1 MEKNE
6 WYKILKEN
14 TLNEKRNDFVATG
27 EKVLISIHNQ
37 PDEDVNMKLYNT
49 LVDLIKRLNINKP
62 KKIDI
67 TY

>member
-1 MEKNE
+1 MKRSELRE
-6 WYKILKEN
+6 LIKEV
-14 TLNEKRNDFVATG
+14 LNEKKNDFVATG

-37 PDEDVNMKLYNT
+37 PDEDVNIKLYNR
-49 LVDLIKRLNINKP
+49 LVSLLKKMKNKP

>member
-1 MEKNE
+1 MKRSE
-6 WYKILKEN
+6 LKE
-14 TLNEKRNDFVATG
+14 LIIEIINEKRNDFVATG

-37 PDEDVNMKLYNT
+37 PDEDVNIKLYNN
-49 LVDLIKRLNINKP
+49 LVSFLKKQKQKP